1 MARRSAWQRHG
12 QAFQRAWARRFNDRP
27 TAASPD
33 ALDFLPA
40 SLSIQETPPHP
51 LPLWTARTIMALFAL
66 GLAWACLG
74 QVDIVAVASGRVIVS
89 ERSKHLQPMEDG
101 LVQRVW
107 VRDGDRVSA
116 GQLLVTLDGTT
127 ARADH
132 ARVQEAWRAASSE
145 AWRTGALVRAVGS
158 GALPL
163 SDAEPAITA
172 PADAGLAW
180 MPSDARQASAQLR
193 AEWDDI
199 QSRQARA
206 VAEVAQRRSE
216 GETARA
222 VLDKLQSSAGWAQRR
237 EADYLSLVE
246 KGFIS
251 GHASQDRTR
260 ERVELE
266 RDIATQQARLRELEA
281 AQEQAVRS
289 LAALRADIRRDLL
302 DRMGQAQRQR
312 EQLTADAVKARQG
325 ERLTELRSPVDG
337 TVQQL
342 AVHTPGDV
350 VAGGQVLLV
359 VVPDAERVTAQVAIA
374 NQDMGFVRQG
384 QAATVKLEAFP
395 FTRHGTLPAT
405 VAVLGA
411 DATVDERSGQA
422 TFPAYLTL
430 ERSTLTVEGRELP
443 ITPGM
448 NLVAE
453 IKTGRRRLI
462 DYLLSPAQALA
473 DESLR
478 ER

>member
-1 MARRSAWQRHG
+1 MVRGSAWRRHVRVFR
-12 QAFQRAWARRFNDRP
+12 QAWAQRFDGGP
-27 TAASPD
+27 PAASPD
-33 ALDFLPA
+33 ALDFLPG

-51 LPLWTARTIMALFAL
+51 LPLWTARTIMALFAVA
-66 GLAWACLG
+66 LAWACLG

-89 ERSKHLQPMEDG
+89 ERSKHVQPMEDG

-107 VRDGDRVSA
+107 VRDGDRVRS

-145 AWRTGALVRAVGS
+145 AWRTGALVRAVEA
-158 GALPL
+158 GALPV
-163 SDAEPAITA
+163 SDAEPAFRA
-172 PADAGLAW
+172 PADTGLAW
-180 MPSDARQASAQLR
+180 LAADARQAWAQLR
-193 AEWDDI
+193 AEWEDI
-199 QSRQARA
+199 QSRHARA
-206 VAEVAQRRSE
+206 LAEVAQRRTE

-222 VLDKLQSSAGWAQRR
+222 VLDKLQSSARWAQRR

-260 ERVELE
+260 ERIELE

-281 AQEQAVRS
+281 AREQAARS
-289 LAALRADIRRDLL
+289 LAALRADIRRNLL
-302 DRMGQAQRQR
+302 DRESQAQRQR
-312 EQLTADAVKARQG
+312 EQLVADAIKARQG
-325 ERLTELRSPVDG
+325 ERLTELRSPVSG

-342 AVHTPGDV
+342 AVHTAGDV

-359 VVPDAERVTAQVAIA
+359 VVPDTERVTAQVAIA

-384 QAATVKLEAFP
+384 QVATVKLEAFP

-422 TFPAYLTL
+422 SFPAYLTL
-430 ERSTLTVEGRELP
+430 ERSTLMVEGRELP

-462 DYLLSPAQALA
+462 DYLLSPVQALA